1 MVSRY
6 AYGWLLLCALLSFS
20 SHANELIAQVSHQ
33 SVYEQDQFQLILT
46 YPAATSQGDPDF
58 QALERDFVIVRR
70 QRASNTRIVQGQ
82 RESNT
87 QWQLTLSAKR
97 TGELEI
103 PSLSFAGHR
112 SQPIT
117 ITSKPLPDHVRQ
129 QLEQDFFFH
138 VEISR
143 PPYLVQGQL
152 LYIEKLYT
160 GRQHLQP
167 SLTDFSVDN
176 ARVQAL
182 AETRQYAT
190 NIDHRRYHV
199 YERRYAIFPDRS
211 GTLHIPSQTFQAQ
224 VIDNSSGWGRR
235 QPIRID
241 SKAIDLTIDGIPHD
255 YPSSAWLPAREL
267 TISEQF
273 SQDLT
278 HWRVGEPLTRSITIR
293 AQGLS
298 ANQLPTLADTD
309 IPHLRQYPDQPVF
322 NEAVDEHGVVSD
334 VTWASALVPSREG
347 TIELPE
353 IRIPWWDVQQQ
364 KVRYAQL
371 PARTLTV
378 HGNATFNPSND
389 SMVESPITT
398 IPASNDDP
406 TQRMTNDS
414 AYETIVISQWL
425 FVAWIVATAIL
436 LSTLMYLLWTR
447 QKQQPVQAL
456 VARQHRESN
465 ETEDAAWRQLQRACQ
480 QGEALSIRQHLIH
493 WANQCHTPNNNAL
506 TSVAAILQTL
516 TDDNTRAIIAPHL
529 AALDACLYA
538 AQPMTLDGQQLWQA
552 MQHLRQSKTQEK
564 KSTLPELYPT

>member
-6 AYGWLLLCALLSFS
+6 AYGWLLLCALLSFP

-278 HWRVGEPLTRSITIR
+278 HWRVGEPLTRTITIR

-364 KVRYAQL
+364 KVRYARL
-371 PARTLTV
+371 PARTLNV
-378 HGNATFNPSND
+378 QANH
-389 SMVESPITT
+389 
-398 IPASNDDP
+398 
-406 TQRMTNDS
+406 
-414 AYETIVISQWL
+414 VISQPTTPL
-425 FVAWIVATAIL
+425 PSTAMSTSGTSEHADVSVNSYPDHVVVFDKRLVVAWLIVTLLLLGIITYLFATRRHQR
-436 LSTLMYLLWTR
+436 STASSVYDKTP
-447 QKQQPVQAL
+447 QDEADT
-456 VARQHRESN
+456 
-465 ETEDAAWRQLQRACQ
+465 TEAAAWQQLQTACR
-480 QGEALSIRQHLIH
+480 EHNAASIRQSLIR
-493 WANQCHTPNNNAL
+493 WANLYRGTQHTTL
-506 TSVAAILQTL
+506 TSVQQVLQHL
-516 TDDNTRAIIAPHL
+516 TNESIRAQLSPEL
-529 AALDACLYA
+529 NALDANLYA
-538 AQPMTLDGQQLWQA
+538 SDAPPIDGASLWQSL
-552 MQHLRQSKTQEK
+552 QPLRQTKPSKKHERLK
-564 KSTLPELYPT
+564 PLYPA